1 MPAPR
6 TDEVLRFACLNGAAS
21 RAVSTYSG
29 GMIQRLGLAV
39 AALPEAPVLL
49 LDEPTAAL
57 DPEGLAAFYALAEE
71 RRREGKTILFTSHH
85 LGDVERIADRFAVLV
100 EGRLVALLSAAELAG
115 RLADRGVLRLRLDR
129 APGDVLDAL
138 RPACPA
144 ASVAA
149 DELVLPGPA
158 SARPALLAAVGA
170 TGAVVLSLTADEGRL
185 DALYSELV
193 GARDEDRAPVLVSA
207 LSVVLLAACGDGTQ
221 GPAPLD
227 TKNDACAWCRMSVSD
242 LRFAAQLTAPG
253 HEPKFFDDAGC
264 LRDWLKAPREE
275 APWTAWVTDHR
286 TKEWVKAKDATFTRN
301 PTVQTP
307 MNSGLVAHASRRL
320 A

>member
-1 MPAPR
+1 MIRFENFGRTYGTHVAVAGVSLTVEQGEVLALLGPNGSGKTTCLKAVAGLIHATSGRVLVEGRPASEPAARRALSFLPQKVAFPDALTGREVTEFYRRLRGAAPAR
-6 TDEVLRFACLNGAAS
+6 TDEVLRFASLNGAAS

-57 DPEGLAAFYALAEE
+57 DPEGLAAFYALAEG

-138 RPACPA
+138 RPACPT
-144 ASVAA
+144 ASVTA

-193 GARDEDRAPVLVSA
+193 G
-207 LSVVLLAACGDGTQ
+207 G
-221 GPAPLD
+221 
-227 TKNDACAWCRMSVSD
+227 
-242 LRFAAQLTAPG
+242 
-253 HEPKFFDDAGC
+253 
-264 LRDWLKAPREE
+264 
-275 APWTAWVTDHR
+275 
-286 TKEWVKAKDATFTRN
+286 
-301 PTVQTP
+301 
-307 MNSGLVAHASRRL
+307 SR
-320 A
+320 